1 MIMTEIANVYGG
13 ALYDLARD
21 ENLAKELL
29 DQLNT
34 LDQAFAQEP
43 AFLRLLS
50 SVAVAKAERCQ
61 IIEDSFRNNFHP
73 YVLNFMKI
81 LTEKGYI
88 RHFPECCKVYK
99 DRYNAD
105 NGILPVTAVTAVP
118 LSDALREKLA
128 AKLTAITG
136 KTIDLECRVDPEC
149 LGGVRLDYDGKRLD
163 DTVSHRLDAIR
174 GLLKNTVL

>member
-1 MIMTEIANVYGG
+1 MTEVANVYGG

-21 ENLAKELL
+21 ENLAKQLL
-29 DQLNT
+29 DELDALNK
-34 LDQAFAQEP
+34 AFSQEP

-50 SVAVAKAERCQ
+50 SVSLSKPERCQ
-61 IIEDSFRNNFHP
+61 VLEDCFRDKIHP
-73 YVLNFMKI
+73 YVMNFLKI

-88 RHFPECCKVYK
+88 RHFSGCCKVFRE
-99 DRYNAD
+99 RYNTD

-118 LSDALREKLA
+118 LSDALRQ
-128 AKLTAITG
+128 KLTDKIATVTG
-136 KTIDLECRVDPEC
+136 KHIELTCKVDPDC

-163 DTVSHRLDAIR
+163 DTVSHRLDSVR

>member
-1 MIMTEIANVYGG
+1 MTEIANVYGG

-21 ENLAKELL
+21 ENLSKDLL
-29 DQLNT
+29 DQLNV

-50 SVAVAKAERCQ
+50 SVAVSKKERCQ
-61 IIEDSFRNNFHP
+61 IIEDSFRSNFHP

-88 RHFPECCKVYK
+88 RHFPECCKTYK
-99 DRYNAD
+99 ERYNTD

-118 LSDALREKLA
+118 LSDALRQKLA
-128 AKLTAITG
+128 DKLTSITG
-136 KTIDLECRVDPEC
+136 KSIDLECRVDPEC

-163 DTVSHRLDAIR
+163 DTVSHRLDSIR